1 MKITQQDIEM
11 ADDVYG
17 AMLTQAPSIHRLTI
31 WALAALILTFIIWAY
46 FAALEQV
53 TSGEGKVIPS
63 SNTQIVQSLDGG
75 ILEELYVRE
84 GMSVLKGQPIARI
97 DDTRFQSDVNQQKQE
112 VDSLRSNI
120 IRLRAELSSIL
131 VGDDS
136 NWRLQIK
143 IAKKD
148 IIFTNELA
156 EKMPELVA
164 RQQQEYSD
172 RIDSLINQLAIQ
184 GRKIEQ
190 KTQEIQELDSKIG
203 TLKRSYDFANKEL
216 SLTRPLAEKNIIPE
230 VELLKLER
238 NVNDILGEL
247 EGVQLLRPKSES
259 SLSEAVLQRRETAL
273 KYRTD
278 TRAELN
284 KMQAELSRMNEAQV
298 GVQDKV
304 EKALMTS
311 PVVGTIKT
319 IHINTLGG
327 VITPGQPLME
337 IVPTQD
343 KLLIEAKIKPQ
354 DIAFLHPGL
363 PAIVK
368 VTAYDFAKYGGLHG
382 KVEHISADTT
392 QDDKGNSFYIIR
404 VRTESSSIIK
414 KDKTELP
421 IIPGMMT
428 TVDVITGK
436 RTVLEYILNPV
447 LRAKQSALREQ

>member
-17 AMLTQAPSIHRLTI
+17 AMLTEAPSIHRLTI

-84 GMSVLKGQPIARI
+84 GMSVVKGQPIARI

-112 VDSLRSNI
+112 VDSLRANI

-143 IAKKD
+143 IAKKEV
-148 IIFTNELA
+148 IFTNEFT

-164 RQQQEYSD
+164 RQQQEYNG
-172 RIDSLINQLAIQ
+172 RLDSLINQLAIQ

-190 KTQEIQELDSKIG
+190 KKQEIQELESKVA
-203 TLKRSYDFANKEL
+203 TLQRSYDFANKEL

-259 SLSEAVLQRRETAL
+259 SLSETVLQRRETAL

-392 QDDKGNSFYIIR
+392 QDDKGNSFYVIR
-404 VRTESSSIIK
+404 VRTDSSSIIK

>member
-327 VITPGQPLME
+327 VITPGQ
-337 IVPTQD
+337 
-343 KLLIEAKIKPQ
+343 
-354 DIAFLHPGL
+354 
-363 PAIVK
+363 
-368 VTAYDFAKYGGLHG
+368 
-382 KVEHISADTT
+382 
-392 QDDKGNSFYIIR
+392 
-404 VRTESSSIIK
+404 
-414 KDKTELP
+414 
-421 IIPGMMT
+421 
-428 TVDVITGK
+428 
-436 RTVLEYILNPV
+436 
-447 LRAKQSALREQ
+447 

>member
-17 AMLTQAPSIHRLTI
+17 AMLTEAPSIHRLTI

-84 GMSVLKGQPIARI
+84 GMSVVKGQPIARI

-112 VDSLRSNI
+112 VDSLRANI

-143 IAKKD
+143 IAKKEV
-148 IIFTNELA
+148 IFTNEFT

-164 RQQQEYSD
+164 RQQQEYNG
-172 RIDSLINQLAIQ
+172 RLDSLINQLAIQ

-190 KTQEIQELDSKIG
+190 KKQEIQELDSKVA
-203 TLKRSYDFANKEL
+203 TLQRSYDFANKEL

-259 SLSEAVLQRRETAL
+259 SLSETVLQRRETAL

-392 QDDKGNSFYIIR
+392 QDDKGNSFYVIR
-404 VRTESSSIIK
+404 VRTDSSSIIK

>member
-1 MKITQQDIEM
+1 VKITQQDIEM

-17 AMLTQAPSIHRLTI
+17 AMLTEAPSIHRLTI

-53 TSGEGKVIPS
+53 TSGEGRVIPS

-84 GMSVLKGQPIARI
+84 GMSVVKGQPIARI

-112 VDSLRSNI
+112 VDSLRANI

-143 IAKKD
+143 IAKKQ
-148 IIFTNELA
+148 IIFTNEFM

-164 RQQQEYSD
+164 RQQQEYNG

-190 KTQEIQELDSKIG
+190 KTQEIQELDSKVA
-203 TLKRSYDFANKEL
+203 TLQRSYDFANKEL

-259 SLSEAVLQRRETAL
+259 SLSETVLQRRETAL

-354 DIAFLHPGL
+354 DIAFLHSGL

-392 QDDKGNSFYIIR
+392 QDDKGNSFYVIR
-404 VRTESSSIIK
+404 VRTDSSSIIK

>member
-17 AMLTQAPSIHRLTI
+17 AMLTEAPSIHRLTI

-53 TSGEGKVIPS
+53 TSGEGRVIPS

-84 GMSVLKGQPIARI
+84 GMSVVKGQPIARI

-112 VDSLRSNI
+112 VDSLRANI

-143 IAKKD
+143 IAKKQ
-148 IIFTNELA
+148 IIFTNEFM

-164 RQQQEYSD
+164 RQQQEYNG

-190 KTQEIQELDSKIG
+190 KTQEIQELDSKVA
-203 TLKRSYDFANKEL
+203 TLQRSYDFANKEL

-259 SLSEAVLQRRETAL
+259 SLSETVLQRRETAL

-392 QDDKGNSFYIIR
+392 QDDKGNSFYVIR
-404 VRTESSSIIK
+404 VRTDSSSIIK